1 MEKNTLN
8 QLEILAAKIR
18 YDVLDM
24 LQHRGYGHLGGSLSL
39 VELMSVLYGKQMQY
53 DATDPKWEQR
63 DRVVLSKG
71 HAGPVWYSALAES
84 GFFDKE
90 WLYTLNDGGTKLPS
104 HPDRTKTPGVDMT
117 TGSLGQGTSTAAGI
131 ATALKKSHIDRYVYL
146 IVGDGELNEGQC
158 WEAFQYI
165 ANYKLNNCIV
175 IIDDNKRQLD
185 GYTKDIMNPFDI
197 SKKMEAFGFF
207 TQKVK
212 GNDIEAIDDAINQA
226 KEVKDKAVCIV
237 LDTIKGQGVPYFE
250 NMFSNHSVKF
260 NTDEINDAANEAKQ
274 ALLEFIS
281 KEEC

>member
-146 IVGDGELNEGQC
+146 TVGDGELNEGQC